1 MKKAF
6 DTIDHHIILQKLG
19 NYGIDHSSLKWFKS
33 YLTGRTQN
41 WKVNDLLSNSTSVKC
56 GIPQGSNLVPLVF
69 LIYINDLPNCLHH
82 ATPRIFADD
91 TSLSYATDSLG
102 ELESVI
108 NSELESL
115 KTWLVTNKLSLNIAK
130 TEFMTIGS
138 RRRIG
143 VTHDNMTIKLDGS
156 EINKVE
162 TVKSLGVHIDKHL
175 SWSVHIGKITKKIAS
190 AIGALKR
197 VRSFITTKTAVQIY
211 QALIQPH
218 FDYCCSVWDNLGET
232 LNNKM
237 QKLQNRAVRVIT
249 RSPYDAS
256 ANPLLDSLHQDNL
269 SLRGKKIKAKI
280 MFKILK
286 GDAPAYLQNLFSARG
301 TGYDLRNSEIKLNL
315 PKPRTNYLKRSLCY
329 SGALLWNSLPQ
340 NIRRLSSLTL
350 FNNSLNQYYC
360 NL

>member
-1 MKKAF
+1 M
-6 DTIDHHIILQKLG
+6 
-19 NYGIDHSSLKWFKS
+19 
-33 YLTGRTQN
+33 
-41 WKVNDLLSNSTSVKC
+41 
-56 GIPQGSNLVPLVF
+56 
-69 LIYINDLPNCLHH
+69 
-82 ATPRIFADD
+82 FADD
-91 TSLSYATDSLG
+91 TSLSFATDSPG

-115 KTWLVTNKLSLNIAK
+115 KTWLVTNRLSLNIAK
-130 TEFMTIGS
+130 TEFMTMGS
-138 RRRIG
+138 RQRIG
-143 VTHDNMTIKLDGS
+143 VTPDNMTIKLDGS
-156 EINKVE
+156 EINKIE
-162 TVKSLGVHIDKHL
+162 TVTLGVHIDKHL
-175 SWSVHIGKITKKIAS
+175 SWSVHIEKLTKKIAS

-232 LNNKM
+232 LSNKM

-249 RSPYDAS
+249 KSPYDAS
-256 ANPLLDSLHQDNL
+256 ANPLLDSLHLDNL
-269 SLRGKKIKAKI
+269 TCSLRRKTIKAKI